1 MSDEDSFNE
10 STGLSVHQAS
20 DLEDFK
26 EEPKEVQK
34 LTGAKKR
41 KVLAKISCGFKFYV
55 RQKRDRR
62 LI

>member
-1 MSDEDSFNE
+1 MSDEDSYNE

-41 KVLAKISCGFKFYV
+41 KVVAKSLAVFNSMLGKNATAY
-55 RQKRDRR
+55 
-62 LI
+62 